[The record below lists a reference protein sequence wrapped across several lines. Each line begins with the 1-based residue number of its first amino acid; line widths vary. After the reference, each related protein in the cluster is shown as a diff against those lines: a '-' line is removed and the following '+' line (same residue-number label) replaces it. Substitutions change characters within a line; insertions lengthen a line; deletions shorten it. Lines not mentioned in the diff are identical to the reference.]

1 VHAEV
6 TGAAHSGVGVSIGH
20 AARSATPALE
30 TLSSV
35 TRSALRPESVSYVLG
50 LDDPFLVQRMLLMLV
65 DEHPAVPPGLLAPLT
80 GHANL
85 AVRLTAVAVL
95 SGWADPQSRAI
106 LGRFAS
112 DPSLVVRERALR
124 ALRNSASEAGPPAT
138 VAMPLL
144 VDTRRGVWWTR
155 HRLGQW
161 FGVLAALAVVRRVAE
176 VTWQRLGA

>member
-1 VHAEV
+1 MHAEV
-6 TGAAHSGVGVSIGH
+6 TGASPSGIGVSVGY
-20 AARSATPALE
+20 AARNATPALE

-35 TRSALRPESVSYVLG
+35 TRSALRPESVAYVLG

-65 DEHPAVPPGLLAPLT
+65 DEQPAVPPGLLAPLS

-95 SGWADPQSRAI
+95 SRWADPESRVV

-112 DPSLVVRERALR
+112 DPSLAVRERALR
-124 ALRNSASEAGPPAT
+124 ALRNTAPEAGPPAT
-138 VAMPLL
+138 AAMPLL

-155 HRLGQW
+155 DRLGQW